1 MARRTSDIYKSI
13 KKITITTLKSTIY
26 ILKCFST
33 IFDYRSYVSI
43 TTTYSSVLFVIKMF
57 YIFSYFTSISER
69 F

>member
-13 KKITITTLKSTIY
+13 KKITITTLKSAIY